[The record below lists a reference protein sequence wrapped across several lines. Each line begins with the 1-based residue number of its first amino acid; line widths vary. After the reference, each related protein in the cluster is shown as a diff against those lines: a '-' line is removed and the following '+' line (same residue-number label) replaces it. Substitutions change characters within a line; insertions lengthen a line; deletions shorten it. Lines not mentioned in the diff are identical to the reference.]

1 MADRIPIVLYGFGF
15 IGRMLAKALLKLK
28 HYDIV
33 GVVDINPK
41 ILGCD
46 IGELLNIGKIG
57 VKVSNDPVKVLSER
71 KPKVVLH
78 ATASFLDQVFPQLKV
93 AIEHRANII
102 SSCETLAYPWLR
114 YPKLAKE
121 IDKLAR
127 KFGVTV
133 IGAGVNPGFIFDLLP
148 AIISGACLMVKKI
161 RVVRRINALK
171 RRPSFQRKIG
181 LGLTLDEFRE
191 LMSKG
196 VITGHV
202 GYAESIMLVGKVLG
216 RKISKVVEKQEP
228 IVRNGKVEG
237 IKGQAVGYC
246 DRKVF
251 VRLEF
256 IASASVKD
264 QDAVIID
271 CENYKLKW
279 VSNGT
284 PGDQATV
291 SVMINLIPTILKSTP
306 GLRTIAD
313 YVPFSRP
320 IL

>member
-1 MADRIPIVLYGFGF
+1 LKIADRIPIVLYGFGF
-15 IGRMLAKALLKLK
+15 IGRMLAKSLLKLK
-28 HYDIV
+28 HYDVV
-33 GVVDINPK
+33 GVIDINPK

-57 VKVSNDPVKVLSER
+57 IKVSNDPVKVLSER

-93 AIEHRANII
+93 VIEHRANII
-102 SSCETLAYPWLR
+102 SSCETLAYPWFR

-127 KFGVTV
+127 KHGVTV
-133 IGAGVNPGFIFDLLP
+133 IGAGVNPGF
-148 AIISGACLMVKKI
+148 I

-228 IVRNGKVEG
+228 IVRNVKVEG

-246 DRKVF
+246 GRKVF

-256 IASASVKD
+256 VASASVKD

-271 CENYKLKW
+271 CENY
-279 VSNGT
+279 SY
-284 PGDQATV
+284 
-291 SVMINLIPTILKSTP
+291 
-306 GLRTIAD
+306 GL
-313 YVPFSRP
+313 
-320 IL
+320 